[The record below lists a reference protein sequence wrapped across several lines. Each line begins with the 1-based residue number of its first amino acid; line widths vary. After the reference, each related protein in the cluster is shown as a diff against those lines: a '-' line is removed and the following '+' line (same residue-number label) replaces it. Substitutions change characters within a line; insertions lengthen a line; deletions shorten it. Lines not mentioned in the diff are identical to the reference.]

1 MARYQVK
8 LIVDIAA
15 DDADAAWEIAEHLE
29 DFLGMNA
36 ATLTLGNAVEVLE
49 CEDED
54 EDELALEQLQG
65 VGFA

>member
-36 ATLTLGNAVEVLE
+36 ATLTLGKAEEVLE
-49 CEDED
+49 YDAEVAASINE
-54 EDELALEQLQG
+54 LQG
-65 VGFA
+65 IDFA

>member
-36 ATLTLGNAVEVLE
+36 ATLTLGKAEEVLE
-49 CEDED
+49 YDE
-54 EDELALEQLQG
+54 EVAASINELQG
-65 VGFA
+65 LDFV